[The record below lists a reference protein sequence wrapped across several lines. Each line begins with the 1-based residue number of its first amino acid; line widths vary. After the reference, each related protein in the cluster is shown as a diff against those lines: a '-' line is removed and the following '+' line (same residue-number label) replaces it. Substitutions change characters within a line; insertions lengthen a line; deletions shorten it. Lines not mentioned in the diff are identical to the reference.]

1 MKIKNIYIQ
10 SIEETK
16 GLEYEIVIISDF
28 FSKSPFINEWNLFFK
43 NMLLKNGN
51 DIINDFIH
59 EIINIL
65 GNENIENLRKSINL
79 TYSININSII
89 EEVKQ
94 FIYPK
99 YVKSNFAQDKLF
111 EFCSELKKFYVAI
124 TRARTFI
131 IFFETGRGI

>member
-43 NMLLKNGN
+43 NMSLKNGN
-51 DIINDFIH
+51 DIINDSIH

-99 YVKSNFAQDKLF
+99 YVKSNFDQHKLF
-111 EFCSELKKFYVAI
+111 EFCSELKKLYVAI